1 MLHVDPRDGRRHT
14 CSVVRGL
21 LGELQLV
28 FVSKREALERLYE
41 VHLRVSPEVPRL
53 QGGNGNG

>member
-1 MLHVDPRDGRRHT
+1 M

-21 LGELQLV
+21 LGELRLV

-53 QGGNGNG
+53 QGGKGNG

>member
-1 MLHVDPRDGRRHT
+1 M